1 MVPVLGRDVYKVEP
15 ALIGILSAAEGAGA
29 FVGGSCCCF
38 FDKTKLV

>member
-29 FVGGSCCCF
+29 FVGA
-38 FDKTKLV
+38 LVVAFL